1 MDVRGPGESPLAW
14 VTRSVGDVAELA
26 VVVLGLAA
34 EQVEGFAGGG
44 VVASDQDGE
53 GLVDDAARVEGLL
66 ELAHQGGVFAA
77 RSVSVAGRGARAQV
91 QSVSVFMAAAGSV
104 STNLSAPE

>member
-66 ELAHQGGVFAA
+66 ELAHQGGVFCGALSLSRRA
-77 RSVSVAGRGARAQV
+77 GCEGTGPICLSVH
-91 QSVSVFMAAAGSV
+91 GS
-104 STNLSAPE
+104 SR